1 MSKCKKILLLLT
13 LMLIAIVGTVSA
25 HSVDLDPES
34 LISFPFIVSE
44 GKGKI
49 TVKSSATNY
58 TLYYQNVEISN
69 ATYDEINTIKE
80 NGKAELST
88 IKGQM
93 NSLKEEYNNLKTIKD
108 EKYTTYQ
115 NAISNNLTEEQI
127 NVAKTE
133 YETANTNYTNKVKEY
148 NTKVDEYN
156 AKVSQIN
163 NQVKD
168 KLPMYND
175 SNWTK
180 TTDGSFKVNLTQF
193 SGKKSFSIWAKL
205 VTGTNTYYDQ
215 EIYSMNGTKPTEV
228 SVTSVSLN
236 KSTLDIKVGE
246 TAALTA
252 TINPTNATNKNVTWK
267 SDNTQIATVDTA
279 GKITAIKEGTAKI
292 TVKTKDGNYTATCI
306 VTVSKNDGIVWTDP
320 SNIKFTVTE
329 DFYLKVT
336 GLKEDGKYYGFI
348 SNGKIAPTVPDTGW
362 IENENLPVTNKPGFS
377 ISKYLEKSGDIYVW
391 IYETQIV
398 NNVRQNKC
406 IIEAQKIERPA
417 LKKIGTRMKCYFLN
431 EETSTHLFEAYNY
444 ENARKIN
451 VKIGKVTDK
460 SILRAIKNG
469 ETDCLQKLLDYAKN
483 ADSIYTGT
491 VPLGRSESI
500 TNKLN
505 LVNDEYYYVYMVL
518 DDENGKYFPV
528 EDVSLY
534 QALTYE
540 KDGKTSKNLF
550 DYLNDNFKWNLG
562 NDDTTIDNTTA
573 TGKLPQ
579 TGASIVIYV
588 AITLVIVAGV
598 IFAIVL
604 VCFNRTISGKSYIYP
619 VIPFN
624 SQMFKRKILRVRLP
638 HKIKNN

>member
-49 TVKSSATNY
+49 TVKSSVTNY

-127 NVAKTE
+127 NAAKTE

-180 TTDGSFKVNLTQF
+180 TTDGSFKVDLTQF

-215 EIYSMNGTKPTEV
+215 EIYSMNGTKSTEV

-246 TAALTA
+246 TATLTA
-252 TINPTNATNKNVTWK
+252 TINPTNATNKNVTWE

-279 GKITAIKEGTAKI
+279 GKVTAIKEGTAKI

-306 VTVSKNDGIVWTDP
+306 VTGSKNDGIVWTDS

-562 NDDTTIDNTTA
+562 NDDTTIDNTKA

-598 IFAIVL
+598 IFAIKYKKY
-604 VCFNRTISGKSYIYP
+604 N
-619 VIPFN
+619 
-624 SQMFKRKILRVRLP
+624 
-638 HKIKNN
+638 IKY

>member
-49 TVKSSATNY
+49 TVKSSVTNY

-88 IKGQM
+88 IERQM

-246 TAALTA
+246 TATLTA
-252 TINPTNATNKNVTWK
+252 TINPTNATNKNVTWE

-279 GKITAIKEGTAKI
+279 GKVTAIKEGTAKI

-431 EETSTHLFEAYNY
+431 EETSTHLFEAYSY
-444 ENARKIN
+444 ENVRKIN

-588 AITLVIVAGV
+588 VITLVIVAGV
-598 IFAIVL
+598 IFAIKYKKY
-604 VCFNRTISGKSYIYP
+604 N
-619 VIPFN
+619 
-624 SQMFKRKILRVRLP
+624 
-638 HKIKNN
+638 IKY

>member
-49 TVKSSATNY
+49 TVKSSVTNY

-88 IKGQM
+88 IKKQM

-180 TTDGSFKVNLTQF
+180 TTDGSFKVDLTQF

-246 TAALTA
+246 TATLTA

-279 GKITAIKEGTAKI
+279 GKVTAIKEGTAKI

-598 IFAIVL
+598 IFAIKYKKY
-604 VCFNRTISGKSYIYP
+604 N
-619 VIPFN
+619 
-624 SQMFKRKILRVRLP
+624 
-638 HKIKNN
+638 IKY

>member
-49 TVKSSATNY
+49 TVKSSVTNY

-246 TAALTA
+246 TATLTA
-252 TINPTNATNKNVTWK
+252 TINPTNATNKNVTWE

-279 GKITAIKEGTAKI
+279 GKVTAIKEGTAKI

-348 SNGKIAPTVPDTGW
+348 SNGKIAPTVPDTGG

-431 EETSTHLFEAYNY
+431 EETSTHLFEAYSY

-598 IFAIVL
+598 IFAIKYKKY
-604 VCFNRTISGKSYIYP
+604 N
-619 VIPFN
+619 
-624 SQMFKRKILRVRLP
+624 
-638 HKIKNN
+638 IKY

>member
-44 GKGKI
+44 GKGTI
-49 TVKSSATNY
+49 TVKSSVTNY

-69 ATYDEINTIKE
+69 ATYDEINTIKK

-88 IKGQM
+88 IERQM

-246 TAALTA
+246 TATLTA
-252 TINPTNATNKNVTWK
+252 TINPTNATNKNVTWE

-279 GKITAIKEGTAKI
+279 GKVTAIKEGTAKI
-292 TVKTKDGNYTATCI
+292 TVKTKDGNHTATCI

-431 EETSTHLFEAYNY
+431 EETSAHLFEAYNY

-460 SILRAIKNG
+460 SILRAIKNR

-518 DDENGKYFPV
+518 DDEDGKYFPV

-598 IFAIVL
+598 IFAVKYKKY
-604 VCFNRTISGKSYIYP
+604 N
-619 VIPFN
+619 
-624 SQMFKRKILRVRLP
+624 
-638 HKIKNN
+638 IKY

>member
-49 TVKSSATNY
+49 TVKSSVTNY

-88 IKGQM
+88 IERQM

-246 TAALTA
+246 TATLTA

-306 VTVSKNDGIVWTDP
+306 VTVSKNDGIVWTVP

-598 IFAIVL
+598 IFAIKYKKY
-604 VCFNRTISGKSYIYP
+604 N
-619 VIPFN
+619 
-624 SQMFKRKILRVRLP
+624 
-638 HKIKNN
+638 IKY

>member
-44 GKGKI
+44 GKGTI
-49 TVKSSATNY
+49 TVKSSVTNY

-69 ATYDEINTIKE
+69 ATYDEINTIKK

-88 IKGQM
+88 IERQM

-215 EIYSMNGTKPTEV
+215 EIYSINGTKPTEV

-246 TAALTA
+246 TATLTA
-252 TINPTNATNKNVTWK
+252 TINPTNATNKNVTWE

-279 GKITAIKEGTAKI
+279 GKVTAIKEGTAKI
-292 TVKTKDGNYTATCI
+292 TVKTKDGNHTATCI

-598 IFAIVL
+598 IFAIKYKKY
-604 VCFNRTISGKSYIYP
+604 N
-619 VIPFN
+619 
-624 SQMFKRKILRVRLP
+624 
-638 HKIKNN
+638 IKY

>member
-44 GKGKI
+44 GKGTI
-49 TVKSSATNY
+49 TVKSSVTNY

-88 IKGQM
+88 IKKQM

-246 TAALTA
+246 TATLTA
-252 TINPTNATNKNVTWK
+252 TINPTNATNKNVTWE

-279 GKITAIKEGTAKI
+279 GKVTAIKEGTAKI
-292 TVKTKDGNYTATCI
+292 TVKTKDGNHTATCI
-306 VTVSKNDGIVWTDP
+306 VTVSKNDGTVWTDP

-588 AITLVIVAGV
+588 AITLVIIAGV
-598 IFAIVL
+598 IFAIKYKKY
-604 VCFNRTISGKSYIYP
+604 N
-619 VIPFN
+619 
-624 SQMFKRKILRVRLP
+624 
-638 HKIKNN
+638 IKY

>member
-49 TVKSSATNY
+49 TVKSSVTNY

-88 IKGQM
+88 IERQM

-163 NQVKD
+163 NQVKY

-180 TTDGSFKVNLTQF
+180 TTDGSFKVDLTQF

-215 EIYSMNGTKPTEV
+215 EIYSMKGTKPTEV

-246 TAALTA
+246 TATLTA
-252 TINPTNATNKNVTWK
+252 TINPTNATNKNVTWE

-279 GKITAIKEGTAKI
+279 GKVTAIKEGTAKI

-598 IFAIVL
+598 IFAIKYKKY
-604 VCFNRTISGKSYIYP
+604 N
-619 VIPFN
+619 
-624 SQMFKRKILRVRLP
+624 
-638 HKIKNN
+638 IKY

>member
-49 TVKSSATNY
+49 TVKSSVTNY

-88 IKGQM
+88 IERQM

-246 TAALTA
+246 TATLTA
-252 TINPTNATNKNVTWK
+252 TINPTNATNKNVTWE

-279 GKITAIKEGTAKI
+279 GKVTAIKEGTAKI

-348 SNGKIAPTVPDTGW
+348 SNGKIAPTVSDTGW

-431 EETSTHLFEAYNY
+431 EETSTHLFEAYSY

-598 IFAIVL
+598 IFAIKYKKY
-604 VCFNRTISGKSYIYP
+604 N
-619 VIPFN
+619 
-624 SQMFKRKILRVRLP
+624 
-638 HKIKNN
+638 IKY

>member
-49 TVKSSATNY
+49 TVKSSVTNY

-88 IKGQM
+88 IERQM

-180 TTDGSFKVNLTQF
+180 TTDGSFKVDLTQF

-246 TAALTA
+246 TATLTA
-252 TINPTNATNKNVTWK
+252 TINPTNATNKNVTWE

-279 GKITAIKEGTAKI
+279 GKVTAIKEGTAKI
-292 TVKTKDGNYTATCI
+292 TVKTKDGNHTATCI

-598 IFAIVL
+598 IFAIKYKKY
-604 VCFNRTISGKSYIYP
+604 N
-619 VIPFN
+619 
-624 SQMFKRKILRVRLP
+624 
-638 HKIKNN
+638 IKY

>member
-34 LISFPFIVSE
+34 LTSFPFIVSE

-49 TVKSSATNY
+49 TVKSSVTNY

-88 IKGQM
+88 IERQM

-215 EIYSMNGTKPTEV
+215 EIYSMKGTKPTEV

-246 TAALTA
+246 TATLTA
-252 TINPTNATNKNVTWK
+252 TINPTNATNKNVTWE

-279 GKITAIKEGTAKI
+279 GKVTAIKEGTAKI
-292 TVKTKDGNYTATCI
+292 TVKTKDGNHTATCI

-398 NNVRQNKC
+398 KNVRQNKC

-588 AITLVIVAGV
+588 AITLVIIAGV
-598 IFAIVL
+598 IFAIKYKKY
-604 VCFNRTISGKSYIYP
+604 N
-619 VIPFN
+619 
-624 SQMFKRKILRVRLP
+624 
-638 HKIKNN
+638 IKY

>member
-49 TVKSSATNY
+49 TVKSSVTNY

-88 IKGQM
+88 IERQM

-246 TAALTA
+246 TATLRA
-252 TINPTNATNKNVTWK
+252 TINPTNATNKNVTWE
-267 SDNTQIATVDTA
+267 SNNTQIATVDTA
-279 GKITAIKEGTAKI
+279 GKVTAIKEGTAKI
-292 TVKTKDGNYTATCI
+292 TVKTKDGNHTATCI

-362 IENENLPVTNKPGFS
+362 IENENLPVTNKPGFP
-377 ISKYLEKSGDIYVW
+377 ISKYLEKSEDIYVW

-406 IIEAQKIERPA
+406 IIEAKKIERPA
-417 LKKIGTRMKCYFLN
+417 LKKIGTRMKCYFYN
-431 EETSTHLFEAYNY
+431 EETSTNLFEAYDY

-491 VPLGRSESI
+491 VPLGRSESV

-598 IFAIVL
+598 IFAI
-604 VCFNRTISGKSYIYP
+604 KYKKYD
-619 VIPFN
+619 
-624 SQMFKRKILRVRLP
+624 
-638 HKIKNN
+638 IKY

>member
-49 TVKSSATNY
+49 TVKSSVTNY

-88 IKGQM
+88 IKKQM

-246 TAALTA
+246 TATLRA
-252 TINPTNATNKNVTWK
+252 TINPTNATNKNVTWE
-267 SDNTQIATVDTA
+267 SNNTQIATVDTA
-279 GKITAIKEGTAKI
+279 GKVTAIKEGTAKI
-292 TVKTKDGNYTATCI
+292 TVKTKDGNHTATCI

-579 TGASIVIYV
+579 TGASIVIYI

-598 IFAIVL
+598 IFAIKYKKY
-604 VCFNRTISGKSYIYP
+604 N
-619 VIPFN
+619 
-624 SQMFKRKILRVRLP
+624 
-638 HKIKNN
+638 IKY

>member
-44 GKGKI
+44 GKGTI
-49 TVKSSATNY
+49 TVKSSVTNY

-69 ATYDEINTIKE
+69 ATYDEINTIKK

-88 IKGQM
+88 IERQM

-246 TAALTA
+246 TATLTA

-279 GKITAIKEGTAKI
+279 GKVTAIKEGTAKI
-292 TVKTKDGNYTATCI
+292 TVKTKDGNHTATCI

-598 IFAIVL
+598 IFAIKYKKY
-604 VCFNRTISGKSYIYP
+604 N
-619 VIPFN
+619 
-624 SQMFKRKILRVRLP
+624 
-638 HKIKNN
+638 IKY

>member
-49 TVKSSATNY
+49 TVKSSITNY

-88 IKGQM
+88 IERQM

-246 TAALTA
+246 TATLTA

-292 TVKTKDGNYTATCI
+292 TVKTKDGNHTATCI

-598 IFAIVL
+598 IFAIKYKKY
-604 VCFNRTISGKSYIYP
+604 N
-619 VIPFN
+619 
-624 SQMFKRKILRVRLP
+624 
-638 HKIKNN
+638 IKY

>member
-13 LMLIAIVGTVSA
+13 LIAIVGTVSA

-49 TVKSSATNY
+49 TVKSSVTNY

-88 IKGQM
+88 IERQM

-246 TAALTA
+246 TATLTA

-279 GKITAIKEGTAKI
+279 GKVTAIKEGTAKI

-431 EETSTHLFEAYNY
+431 EETSTHLFEAYSY

-598 IFAIVL
+598 IFAIKYKKY
-604 VCFNRTISGKSYIYP
+604 N
-619 VIPFN
+619 
-624 SQMFKRKILRVRLP
+624 
-638 HKIKNN
+638 IKY

>member
-49 TVKSSATNY
+49 TVKSSVTNY

-246 TAALTA
+246 TATLTA

-292 TVKTKDGNYTATCI
+292 TVNTKDGNYTATCI

-598 IFAIVL
+598 IFAIKYKKY
-604 VCFNRTISGKSYIYP
+604 N
-619 VIPFN
+619 
-624 SQMFKRKILRVRLP
+624 
-638 HKIKNN
+638 IKY

>member
-49 TVKSSATNY
+49 TVKSSVTNY

-88 IKGQM
+88 IERQM

-246 TAALTA
+246 TATLTA

-336 GLKEDGKYYGFI
+336 GLKEDGKYYGLI

-562 NDDTTIDNTTA
+562 DDDTTIDNTTA

-598 IFAIVL
+598 IFAVKYKKY
-604 VCFNRTISGKSYIYP
+604 N
-619 VIPFN
+619 
-624 SQMFKRKILRVRLP
+624 
-638 HKIKNN
+638 IKY

>member
-44 GKGKI
+44 GKGTI
-49 TVKSSATNY
+49 TVKSSVTNY

-69 ATYDEINTIKE
+69 ATYDEINTIKK

-88 IKGQM
+88 IERQM

-215 EIYSMNGTKPTEV
+215 EIYSMKGTKPTEV

-246 TAALTA
+246 TATLTA
-252 TINPTNATNKNVTWK
+252 TINPTNATNKNITWE

-279 GKITAIKEGTAKI
+279 GKVTAIKEGTAKI
-292 TVKTKDGNYTATCI
+292 TVKTKDGNHTATCI

-598 IFAIVL
+598 IFAIKYKKY
-604 VCFNRTISGKSYIYP
+604 N
-619 VIPFN
+619 
-624 SQMFKRKILRVRLP
+624 
-638 HKIKNN
+638 IKY

>member
-49 TVKSSATNY
+49 TVKSSVTNY

-127 NVAKTE
+127 NAAKTE

-180 TTDGSFKVNLTQF
+180 TTDGSFKVDLTQF

-215 EIYSMNGTKPTEV
+215 EIYSMNGTKSTEV

-246 TAALTA
+246 TATLTA
-252 TINPTNATNKNVTWK
+252 TINPTNATNKNVTWE

-279 GKITAIKEGTAKI
+279 GKVTAIKEGTAKI

-306 VTVSKNDGIVWTDP
+306 VTGSKNDGIVWTDS

-431 EETSTHLFEAYNY
+431 EETSTHFFEAYNY

-562 NDDTTIDNTTA
+562 NDDTTIDNTKA

-598 IFAIVL
+598 IFAIKYKKY
-604 VCFNRTISGKSYIYP
+604 N
-619 VIPFN
+619 
-624 SQMFKRKILRVRLP
+624 
-638 HKIKNN
+638 IKY

>member
-49 TVKSSATNY
+49 TVKSSVTNY

-236 KSTLDIKVGE
+236 KSTLDIKVGK
-246 TAALTA
+246 TATLTA
-252 TINPTNATNKNVTWK
+252 TINPTNATNKNVTWE

-279 GKITAIKEGTAKI
+279 GKVTAIKEGTAKI

-431 EETSTHLFEAYNY
+431 EETSTHLFEAYSY

-598 IFAIVL
+598 IFAIKYKKY
-604 VCFNRTISGKSYIYP
+604 N
-619 VIPFN
+619 
-624 SQMFKRKILRVRLP
+624 
-638 HKIKNN
+638 IKY

>member
-44 GKGKI
+44 GKGTI
-49 TVKSSATNY
+49 TVKSSVTNY

-69 ATYDEINTIKE
+69 ATYDEINTIKK

-88 IKGQM
+88 IERQM

-215 EIYSMNGTKPTEV
+215 EIYSMKGTKPTEV

-246 TAALTA
+246 TATLTA
-252 TINPTNATNKNVTWK
+252 TINPTNATNKNVTWE

-279 GKITAIKEGTAKI
+279 GKVTAIKEGTAKI

-518 DDENGKYFPV
+518 DEENGKYFPV

-598 IFAIVL
+598 IFAIKYKKY
-604 VCFNRTISGKSYIYP
+604 N
-619 VIPFN
+619 
-624 SQMFKRKILRVRLP
+624 
-638 HKIKNN
+638 IKY

>member
-44 GKGKI
+44 GKGTI
-49 TVKSSATNY
+49 TVKSSVTNY

-69 ATYDEINTIKE
+69 ATYDEINTIKK

-88 IKGQM
+88 IERQM

-246 TAALTA
+246 TATLTA
-252 TINPTNATNKNVTWK
+252 TINPTNATNKNVTWE

-279 GKITAIKEGTAKI
+279 GKVTAIKEGTAKI
-292 TVKTKDGNYTATCI
+292 TVKTKDGNHTATCI

-431 EETSTHLFEAYNY
+431 EETSTHLFETYNY

-550 DYLNDNFKWNLG
+550 DYLNDNFKWNLE

-598 IFAIVL
+598 IFAIKYKKY
-604 VCFNRTISGKSYIYP
+604 N
-619 VIPFN
+619 
-624 SQMFKRKILRVRLP
+624 
-638 HKIKNN
+638 IKY

>member
-44 GKGKI
+44 GKGTI
-49 TVKSSATNY
+49 TVKSSVTNY

-69 ATYDEINTIKE
+69 ATYDEINTIKK

-88 IKGQM
+88 IERQM

-246 TAALTA
+246 TATLTA

-431 EETSTHLFEAYNY
+431 EETSTHLFEAYSY

-598 IFAIVL
+598 IFAIKYKKY
-604 VCFNRTISGKSYIYP
+604 N
-619 VIPFN
+619 
-624 SQMFKRKILRVRLP
+624 
-638 HKIKNN
+638 IKY

>member
-25 HSVDLDPES
+25 HSVDLDPEN

-49 TVKSSATNY
+49 TVKSSVTNY

-88 IKGQM
+88 IERQM

-246 TAALTA
+246 TATLTA
-252 TINPTNATNKNVTWK
+252 TINPTNATNKNVTWE

-279 GKITAIKEGTAKI
+279 GKVTAIKEGTAKI

-598 IFAIVL
+598 IFAIKYKKY
-604 VCFNRTISGKSYIYP
+604 N
-619 VIPFN
+619 
-624 SQMFKRKILRVRLP
+624 
-638 HKIKNN
+638 IKY

>member
-44 GKGKI
+44 GKGTI
-49 TVKSSATNY
+49 TVKSSVTNY

-69 ATYDEINTIKE
+69 ATYDEINTIKK

-88 IKGQM
+88 IERQM

-215 EIYSMNGTKPTEV
+215 EIYSMKGTKPTEV

-246 TAALTA
+246 TATLTA
-252 TINPTNATNKNVTWK
+252 TINPTNATNKNVTWE

-279 GKITAIKEGTAKI
+279 GKVTAIKEGTAKI
-292 TVKTKDGNYTATCI
+292 TVKTKDGNHTATCI

-398 NNVRQNKC
+398 KNVRQNKC

-588 AITLVIVAGV
+588 AITLVIIAGV
-598 IFAIVL
+598 IFAIKYKKY
-604 VCFNRTISGKSYIYP
+604 N
-619 VIPFN
+619 
-624 SQMFKRKILRVRLP
+624 
-638 HKIKNN
+638 IKY

>member
-49 TVKSSATNY
+49 TVKSSVTNY

-88 IKGQM
+88 IKKQM

-180 TTDGSFKVNLTQF
+180 TTDGSFKVDLTQF

-246 TAALTA
+246 TATLTA

-267 SDNTQIATVDTA
+267 SDNTQIATIDTA
-279 GKITAIKEGTAKI
+279 GKVTAIKEGTAKI
-292 TVKTKDGNYTATCI
+292 TVKTKDGNHTATCI

-598 IFAIVL
+598 IFAIKYKKY
-604 VCFNRTISGKSYIYP
+604 N
-619 VIPFN
+619 
-624 SQMFKRKILRVRLP
+624 
-638 HKIKNN
+638 IKY

>member
-1 MSKCKKILLLLT
+1 
-13 LMLIAIVGTVSA
+13 MLIAIVGTVSA

-44 GKGKI
+44 GKGTI
-49 TVKSSATNY
+49 TVKSSVTNY

-69 ATYDEINTIKE
+69 ATYDEINTIKK

-88 IKGQM
+88 IERQM

-215 EIYSMNGTKPTEV
+215 EIYSMKGTKPTEV

-246 TAALTA
+246 TATLTA

-598 IFAIVL
+598 IFAIKYKKY
-604 VCFNRTISGKSYIYP
+604 N
-619 VIPFN
+619 
-624 SQMFKRKILRVRLP
+624 
-638 HKIKNN
+638 IKY

>member
-44 GKGKI
+44 GKGTI
-49 TVKSSATNY
+49 TVKSSVTNY

-246 TAALTA
+246 TATLTA
-252 TINPTNATNKNVTWK
+252 TINPTNATNKNVTWE

-279 GKITAIKEGTAKI
+279 GKVTAIKEGTAKI

-431 EETSTHLFEAYNY
+431 EETSTHLFEAYSY

-598 IFAIVL
+598 IFAIKYKKY
-604 VCFNRTISGKSYIYP
+604 N
-619 VIPFN
+619 
-624 SQMFKRKILRVRLP
+624 
-638 HKIKNN
+638 IKY

>member
-49 TVKSSATNY
+49 TVKSSVTNY

-69 ATYDEINTIKE
+69 ATYDEINTIKK

-88 IKGQM
+88 IERQM

-246 TAALTA
+246 TATLTA

-431 EETSTHLFEAYNY
+431 EETSTHLFEAYSY

-598 IFAIVL
+598 IFAIKYKKY
-604 VCFNRTISGKSYIYP
+604 N
-619 VIPFN
+619 
-624 SQMFKRKILRVRLP
+624 
-638 HKIKNN
+638 IKY

>member
-44 GKGKI
+44 GKGTI
-49 TVKSSATNY
+49 TVKSSVTNY

-69 ATYDEINTIKE
+69 ATYDEINTIKK

-88 IKGQM
+88 IERQM

-598 IFAIVL
+598 IFAIKYKKY
-604 VCFNRTISGKSYIYP
+604 N
-619 VIPFN
+619 
-624 SQMFKRKILRVRLP
+624 
-638 HKIKNN
+638 IKY

>member
-44 GKGKI
+44 GKGTI
-49 TVKSSATNY
+49 TVKSSVTNY

-88 IKGQM
+88 IERQM

-246 TAALTA
+246 TATLTA

-279 GKITAIKEGTAKI
+279 GKVTAIKEGTAKI

-598 IFAIVL
+598 IFAIKYKKY
-604 VCFNRTISGKSYIYP
+604 N
-619 VIPFN
+619 
-624 SQMFKRKILRVRLP
+624 
-638 HKIKNN
+638 IKY

>member
-44 GKGKI
+44 GKGTI
-49 TVKSSATNY
+49 TVKSSVTNY

-69 ATYDEINTIKE
+69 ATYDEINTIKK

-88 IKGQM
+88 IERQM

-215 EIYSMNGTKPTEV
+215 EIYSMKGTKPTEV

-246 TAALTA
+246 TATLTA

-279 GKITAIKEGTAKI
+279 GKVTAIKEGTAKI
-292 TVKTKDGNYTATCI
+292 TVKTKDGNHTATCI

-598 IFAIVL
+598 IFAIKYKKY
-604 VCFNRTISGKSYIYP
+604 N
-619 VIPFN
+619 
-624 SQMFKRKILRVRLP
+624 
-638 HKIKNN
+638 IKY

>member
-44 GKGKI
+44 GKGTI
-49 TVKSSATNY
+49 TVKSSVTNY

-69 ATYDEINTIKE
+69 ATYDEINTIKK

-88 IKGQM
+88 IERQM

-133 YETANTNYTNKVKEY
+133 YETANTNYTNKVK
-148 NTKVDEYN
+148 EYN

-215 EIYSMNGTKPTEV
+215 EIYSMKGTKPTEV

-246 TAALTA
+246 TATLTA
-252 TINPTNATNKNVTWK
+252 TINPTNATNKNVTWE

-279 GKITAIKEGTAKI
+279 GKVTAIKEGTAKI
-292 TVKTKDGNYTATCI
+292 TVKTKDGNHTATCI

-398 NNVRQNKC
+398 KNVRQNKC

-588 AITLVIVAGV
+588 AITLVIIAGV
-598 IFAIVL
+598 IFAIKYKKY
-604 VCFNRTISGKSYIYP
+604 N
-619 VIPFN
+619 
-624 SQMFKRKILRVRLP
+624 
-638 HKIKNN
+638 IKY

>member
-49 TVKSSATNY
+49 TVKSSVTNY

-246 TAALTA
+246 TATLTA
-252 TINPTNATNKNVTWK
+252 TINPTNATNKNVTWE

-279 GKITAIKEGTAKI
+279 GKVTAIKEGTAKI

-588 AITLVIVAGV
+588 AITLVIIAGV
-598 IFAIVL
+598 IFAIKYKKY
-604 VCFNRTISGKSYIYP
+604 N
-619 VIPFN
+619 
-624 SQMFKRKILRVRLP
+624 
-638 HKIKNN
+638 IKY

>member
-49 TVKSSATNY
+49 TVKSSVTNY

-88 IKGQM
+88 IKKQM

-180 TTDGSFKVNLTQF
+180 TTDGSFKVDLTQF

-246 TAALTA
+246 TATLTA

-279 GKITAIKEGTAKI
+279 GKVTAIKEGTAKI

-431 EETSTHLFEAYNY
+431 EETSTHLFEAYSY

-598 IFAIVL
+598 IFAIKYKKY
-604 VCFNRTISGKSYIYP
+604 N
-619 VIPFN
+619 
-624 SQMFKRKILRVRLP
+624 
-638 HKIKNN
+638 IKY

>member
-1 MSKCKKILLLLT
+1 MKEK
-13 LMLIAIVGTVSA
+13 GT
-25 HSVDLDPES
+25 
-34 LISFPFIVSE
+34 
-44 GKGKI
+44 I
-49 TVKSSATNY
+49 TVKSSVTNY

-69 ATYDEINTIKE
+69 ATYDEINTIKK

-88 IKGQM
+88 IERQM

-215 EIYSMNGTKPTEV
+215 EIYSMKGTKPTEV

-246 TAALTA
+246 TATLTA
-252 TINPTNATNKNVTWK
+252 TINPTNATNKNVTWE

-279 GKITAIKEGTAKI
+279 GKVTAIKEGTAKI
-292 TVKTKDGNYTATCI
+292 TVKTKDGNHTATCI

-398 NNVRQNKC
+398 KNVRQNKC

-588 AITLVIVAGV
+588 AITLVIIAGV
-598 IFAIVL
+598 IFAIKYKKY
-604 VCFNRTISGKSYIYP
+604 N
-619 VIPFN
+619 
-624 SQMFKRKILRVRLP
+624 
-638 HKIKNN
+638 IKY

>member
-44 GKGKI
+44 GKGTI
-49 TVKSSATNY
+49 TLKSSVTNY

-69 ATYDEINTIKE
+69 ATYDEINTIKK

-88 IKGQM
+88 IERQM

-180 TTDGSFKVNLTQF
+180 TTDGSFKVDLTQF

-236 KSTLDIKVGE
+236 KSTLDIKAGE
-246 TAALTA
+246 TATLTA
-252 TINPTNATNKNVTWK
+252 TINPTNATNKNVTWE

-279 GKITAIKEGTAKI
+279 GKVTAIKEGTAKI
-292 TVKTKDGNYTATCI
+292 TVKTKDGNHTATCI
-306 VTVSKNDGIVWTDP
+306 VTVSKNDGIVWTEP

-460 SILRAIKNG
+460 SILKAIKNG

-598 IFAIVL
+598 IFAIKYKKY
-604 VCFNRTISGKSYIYP
+604 N
-619 VIPFN
+619 
-624 SQMFKRKILRVRLP
+624 
-638 HKIKNN
+638 IKY

>member
-49 TVKSSATNY
+49 TVKSSVTNY

-88 IKGQM
+88 IERQM

-215 EIYSMNGTKPTEV
+215 EIYSMKGTKPTEV

-246 TAALTA
+246 TATLTA
-252 TINPTNATNKNVTWK
+252 TINPTNATNKNVTWE

-279 GKITAIKEGTAKI
+279 GKVTAIKEGTAKI

-431 EETSTHLFEAYNY
+431 EETSTHLFEAYSY

-598 IFAIVL
+598 IFAIKYKKY
-604 VCFNRTISGKSYIYP
+604 N
-619 VIPFN
+619 
-624 SQMFKRKILRVRLP
+624 
-638 HKIKNN
+638 IKY